1 MRINI
6 IKFKGKYNKWEP
18 TIIINC
24 SLTSADYEHK
34 NNFKL
39 KEMQTHLIKYII
51 YYIKIIFK
59 QYITHNK
66 LHNIQA
72 GTP

>member
-6 IKFKGKYNKWEP
+6 IKFLEKYNKWEQ

-72 GTP
+72 